1 MIYDDAAHT
10 ERRLPYLDV
19 ARSIAEVLLLR
30 AQGETDSP
38 ERLVV
43 PLPRGGTLLVMAA
56 IGAGIGA
63 TKTVTVHPENRSHDL
78 PTIQGELVAFDAAT
92 GARLGALDG
101 AAVTRRRTAALS
113 LLAAQTLTGTA
124 REALIIGAGAQAAA
138 HLEALREGLGVRHF
152 YITARTLESAE
163 RLAAAANGDGVA
175 AEAVPNAEAVAQK
188 VSLIVTATTSE
199 APVVPAGVTDH
210 TTILAVGAFRPDM
223 AELPARLIARSNV
236 VVDTLEGAQAEAG
249 DLIQAQA
256 AGVWSWDT
264 AVELQDVLAGK
275 SAGGHAGPTIFKS
288 VGHSLFDLAAA
299 RVAFAEERRGH
310 PTAPERRRSGP
321 A

>member
-1 MIYDDAAHT
+1 M
-10 ERRLPYLDV
+10 
-19 ARSIAEVLLLR
+19 
-30 AQGETDSP
+30 
-38 ERLVV
+38 
-43 PLPRGGTLLVMAA
+43 
-56 IGAGIGA
+56 
-63 TKTVTVHPENRSHDL
+63 
-78 PTIQGELVAFDAAT
+78 
-92 GARLGALDG
+92 
-101 AAVTRRRTAALS
+101 
-113 LLAAQTLTGTA
+113 TGTA

-264 AVELQDVLAGK
+264 AVEFRMCWRARAPEGTQARRSSRAWGIRCSTLRRPA
-275 SAGGHAGPTIFKS
+275 SRSRRS
-288 VGHSLFDLAAA
+288 VGAIQRPRSADDPDRPDATALQSASRQRADSGFNDMRA
-299 RVAFAEERRGH
+299 
-310 PTAPERRRSGP
+310 PTRTSRAGRP
-321 A
+321 